1 MINRVTKNDTANG
14 PGIRV
19 TVWFQGCPHHCNG
32 CHNPETW
39 NPDKGKELTSD
50 LVNKIFEEVDKP
62 WVAGLSISG
71 GDPLASYNLKE
82 VVWLAGAFREHFGD
96 TKTIWLWTGY
106 SYYGCYSDPDRRK
119 ILKYLDVIVDNE
131 YNEDL
136 KDPRLKYAGSSN
148 QRVIDV
154 KQTLKKGF
162 TLWQDE
168 YSNAV
173 RTMTPHRLLSQL
185 GQPNTQLGMIFSR
198 LKKLLSRLFG
208 GTSSD

>member
-19 TVWFQGCPHHCNG
+19 TVWFQGCIHHCKG

-39 NPDKGKELTSD
+39 NPNKGKPLTEELI
-50 LVNKIFEEVDKP
+50 NKILEEVAQP
-62 WVAGLSISG
+62 WVAGLTLSG
-71 GDPLASYNLKE
+71 GDPLAPFNIPEALTLVQK
-82 VVWLAGAFREHFGD
+82 FREKFGD
-96 TKTIWLWTGY
+96 SKTIWLWTGY
-106 SYYGCYSDPDRRK
+106 SNYECMKGDRYK
-119 ILKYLDVIVDNE
+119 VYQYLDVLIDGMFWQE
-131 YNEDL
+131 QR
-136 KDPRLKYAGSSN
+136 DPRLKYAGSRN

-173 RTMTPHRLLSQL
+173 KTMTPHKLQYLS
-185 GQPNTQLGMIFSR
+185 GQQNTQQVTISSQ

-208 GTSSD
+208 RTSSD